1 MPVSVRID
9 IVSDVMCPWCA
20 IGYAS
25 LSRALQAMAGQVEAD
40 IHWQPFE
47 LNPDMP
53 GEGQNLREHLQQK
66 YGSSAEESKAVR
78 ERITS
83 MGEQLGVTFNFTD
96 EQRIVNTFSA
106 HQLLHWAGNSGLQTA
121 LKMALFNAY
130 FRDGLDVSRHD
141 VLVDIARDIGLDAQ
155 QAHAVLADQR
165 YAAEVRNKEQ
175 QWQESGIRSVPAII
189 LDQKYLFSGAQPP
202 EAYVKAL
209 SEILFIGDEE

>member
-141 VLVDIARDIGLDAQ
+141 VLVDIARDVGLDAQ

-189 LDQKYLFSGAQPP
+189 LDQKYLLTGAQPP

>member
-53 GEGQNLREHLQQK
+53 AEGQNLREHLQQK
-66 YGSSAEESKAVR
+66 YGSTAEESKAVR

-141 VLVDIARDIGLDAQ
+141 VLVDIARDVGLDAQ
-155 QAHAVLADQR
+155 QAHAVLAEQR

-189 LDQKYLFSGAQPP
+189 LDQKYLLSGAQPP

>member
-189 LDQKYLFSGAQPP
+189 LDQKYLLSGAQPP

>member
-141 VLVDIARDIGLDAQ
+141 VLVDIARDVGLDAH

-189 LDQKYLFSGAQPP
+189 LDQKYLLSGAQPP

>member
-141 VLVDIARDIGLDAQ
+141 VLVDIARDVGLDAQ

-175 QWQESGIRSVPAII
+175 QWQESGIRSVAAII
-189 LDQKYLFSGAQPP
+189 LDQKYLLTGAQPP

>member
-53 GEGQNLREHLQQK
+53 AEGQNLREHLQQK
-66 YGSSAEESKAVR
+66 YGSTAEESKAVR

-141 VLVDIARDIGLDAQ
+141 VLVDIARDVGMDAQ
-155 QAHAVLADQR
+155 QAHAVLAEQR

-189 LDQKYLFSGAQPP
+189 LDQKYLLSGAQPP

>member
-141 VLVDIARDIGLDAQ
+141 VLVDIARDVGLDAQ

-189 LDQKYLFSGAQPP
+189 LDQKYLLSGAQPP

>member
-141 VLVDIARDIGLDAQ
+141 VLVDVARDVGLDAQ

-189 LDQKYLFSGAQPP
+189 LDQKYLLSGAQPP